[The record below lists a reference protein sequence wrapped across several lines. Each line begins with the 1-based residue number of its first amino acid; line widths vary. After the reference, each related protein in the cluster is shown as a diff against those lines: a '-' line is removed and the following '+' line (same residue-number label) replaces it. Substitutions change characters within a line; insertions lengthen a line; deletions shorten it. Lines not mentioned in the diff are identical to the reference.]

1 LSVQAQATLRSYS
14 CSSGCIPYCLLNRLD
29 HVFDDLLRITED
41 HHGFIH
47 VEEFVIK
54 ASKNRDL
61 GLYKKEQEKPNLLS

>member
-1 LSVQAQATLRSYS
+1 VINKKATRRWLFVQQQDW
-14 CSSGCIPYCLLNRLD
+14 LLNRFD

-61 GLYKKEQEKPNLLS
+61 ERYKKEQEKLNLHC